1 MFNIWFEWE
10 PPAEILALIQGRA
23 TTLGPAAQSPEQPWS
38 DLAAAEGIV
47 AAADLQ
53 YSDDVLALA
62 PNLRVISRIGVGCDN
77 IDLAAASRRGI
88 AVCNAPDAPT
98 ISTAEHAIALML
110 AVAKQI
116 PSLEAQLKR
125 GDRPN
130 YFLENRGLELSGR
143 IFGVVGFG
151 RIGRRV
157 ARLAR
162 GLDMEVVGFDPHAN
176 EGAFVQDNVVRCKT
190 LEELLKISD
199 IVSLHIPLN
208 DQTRG
213 LFDRQRLESMK
224 PGSILINTARGGL
237 IGEAAL
243 LAVLQSG
250 HLFGAGLD
258 VFRSEPP
265 PPDDPLLNC
274 DRIVA
279 TPHVASAT
287 EASKLRLWTTAVSQA
302 LDVLDDREPAHQIN
316 AGPR

>member
-162 GLDMEVVGFDPHAN
+162 GLDMEVVGYDPHAN
-176 EGAFVQDNVVRCKT
+176 EGDFVQNDVVRCAT
-190 LEELLKISD
+190 LNELLKIAD
-199 IVSLHIPLN
+199 VVTLHVPLN

-237 IGEAAL
+237 IGEAVL

>member
-162 GLDMEVVGFDPHAN
+162 GLDMEVVGYDPHAN
-176 EGAFVQDNVVRCKT
+176 EGDFVQNDVVRCAT
-190 LEELLKISD
+190 LNELLKIAD
-199 IVSLHIPLN
+199 VVTLHVPLN

>member
-23 TTLGPAAQSPEQPWS
+23 TTLGPAALSPEQPWS

-176 EGAFVQDNVVRCKT
+176 EGAFVQNDVVRCGT
-190 LEELLKISD
+190 LNELLKIAD
-199 IVSLHIPLN
+199 VVSLHIPLN

>member
-23 TTLGPAAQSPEQPWS
+23 TTLGPAALSPEQPWS

-162 GLDMEVVGFDPHAN
+162 GLDMEVVGYDPHAN
-176 EGAFVQDNVVRCKT
+176 EGDFVQNDVVRCAT
-190 LEELLKISD
+190 LNELLKIAD
-199 IVSLHIPLN
+199 VVTLHVPLN

>member
-237 IGEAAL
+237 IGEAVL

>member
-162 GLDMEVVGFDPHAN
+162 GLDMEVVGYDPHAN
-176 EGAFVQDNVVRCKT
+176 EGDFVQNDVVRCAT
-190 LEELLKISD
+190 LNELLKIAD
-199 IVSLHIPLN
+199 VVSLHIPLN

>member
-23 TTLGPAAQSPEQPWS
+23 TTLGPAALSPEQPWS

-237 IGEAAL
+237 IGEAVL